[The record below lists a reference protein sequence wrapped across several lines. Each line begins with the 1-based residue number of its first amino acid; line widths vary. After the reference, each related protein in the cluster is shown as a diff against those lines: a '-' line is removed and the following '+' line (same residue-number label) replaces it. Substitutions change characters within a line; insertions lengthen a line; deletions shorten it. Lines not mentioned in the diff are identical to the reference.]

1 MSSLYRQLPKV
12 DALLADDR
20 LASAPRDLVLRT
32 ARSVLDELRWGIRE
46 GTLES
51 VPDVG
56 EVVASRVAQLLTP
69 DLRHVVNATGVV
81 IHTNLGRA
89 PLHPAAAEAVQAV
102 ARGYSNLELDLASG
116 KRGGRLAGVRE
127 PLCRLVGCEDAIA
140 VNNNAAAV
148 LLVLSALCEGRDA
161 IVSRG
166 ELVEIGGS
174 FRMPDV
180 MAASGCRMVE
190 VGSTNRTRASDYAA
204 AITPDTGLLVRCH
217 PSNYRVVGFTARPST
232 TELAAL
238 DVPLYED
245 LGSGALAAGV
255 PGEPPVTEVLA
266 DGAAIVSFSGD
277 KLLGGPQAGLI
288 AGRAEL
294 VQRCRRHPLYRALRL
309 DKLVLAA
316 LEATLRVH
324 ERGEAV
330 PVLEMLDAET
340 RTAAEAL
347 AERLDEA
354 GLGLAVSV
362 EEDVGYS
369 GGGALPG
376 QPLPGHV
383 VALRG
388 PELDELARRLR
399 TGTPAVVGRIARD
412 ALLLDP
418 RTLRPG
424 EDLLVE
430 RALRV
435 ARDAQTGQ

>member
-1 MSSLYRQLPKV
+1 MSHLYRQLPKV
-12 DALLADDR
+12 DVLVADER
-20 LASAPRDLVLRT
+20 LRDAPRALAVRT

-46 GTLES
+46 GTLDA
-51 VPDVG
+51 VPDVPAL
-56 EVVASRVAQLLTP
+56 VQQRLALLRTP

-89 PLHPAAAEAVQAV
+89 PLHPAAADAVQAV
-102 ARGYSNLELDLASG
+102 ARGYSNLELDLATG

-127 PLCRLVGCEDAIA
+127 PLCRLVGSEDAIA

-148 LLVLSALCEGRDA
+148 LLVLSALCEGREA

-190 VGSTNRTRASDYAA
+190 VGSTNRTRASDYGE

-232 TELAAL
+232 RELAEL
-238 DVPLYED
+238 GVPLYED

-255 PGEPPVTEVLA
+255 PGEPPVAEVLA

-330 PVLEMLDAET
+330 PVLAMLDAT
-340 RTAAEAL
+340 TAAPAEAL
-347 AERLDEA
+347 AERLSAAD
-354 GLGLAVSV
+354 LGLEVSV

-388 PELDELARRLR
+388 PELDELARLLR

-435 ARDAQTGQ
+435 ARSAQTGQ